1 MLFGHKILF
10 RVTSN
15 YAHIYITELLPNFLA
30 WVHHF
35 SLRNFGSTGRRSTHL
50 CYGMI
55 EVLNLSDNAVGTEAQ
70 VLEEIVSH
78 LLERL
83 FQVSTHA
90 SLVMG
95 CSALNK
101 HGLKDSI

>member
-1 MLFGHKILF
+1 
-10 RVTSN
+10 
-15 YAHIYITELLPNFLA
+15 
-30 WVHHF
+30 
-35 SLRNFGSTGRRSTHL
+35 
-50 CYGMI
+50 MI

-78 LLERL
+78 FLERL